1 MLLLMR
7 QKPRAPL
14 RTSPG
19 HQSDRRGQDRTY
31 VGGTRR
37 APCETTVM
45 ELSGFNPMT
54 ILDDVDID
62 YAVRTATFG

>member
-1 MLLLMR
+1 
-7 QKPRAPL
+7 
-14 RTSPG
+14 
-19 HQSDRRGQDRTY
+19 
-31 VGGTRR
+31 
-37 APCETTVM
+37 M